1 MFTFCLL
8 EFLDCL
14 RTSKTCLVYAIPI
27 KETLEGLPFLIVM
40 YSICT
45 PFLDA
50 NNGLPNHFPP
60 KYVLCHLEERIV
72 KWKYRNKIFQS
83 NKTIPAAENNKE
95 KPIKQYEK

>member
-50 NNGLPNHFPP
+50 NNGFPP

-83 NKTIPAAENNKE
+83 NKTIPAAENNNE
-95 KPIKQYEK
+95 KPIKQYGK